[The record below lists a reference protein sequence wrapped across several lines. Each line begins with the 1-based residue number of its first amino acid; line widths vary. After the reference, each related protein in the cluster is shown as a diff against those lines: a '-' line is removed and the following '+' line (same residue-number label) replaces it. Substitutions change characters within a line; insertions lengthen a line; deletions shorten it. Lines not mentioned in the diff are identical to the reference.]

1 MIGKKNRGLR
11 VVFKMETWGRIL
23 SDPARRHRRRN
34 QIREEEV
41 ITVNMIELWKVEHS
55 NTYMNWVGL
64 YGYERAQEMVLAAM
78 ESRPKKRK

>member
-1 MIGKKNRGLR
+1 MRDSKGLWIQSKIKVAQR
-11 VVFKMETWGRIL
+11 QRIL
-23 SDPARRHRRRN
+23 PDIARCHRRRN
-34 QIREEEV
+34 QSREEEV

>member
-1 MIGKKNRGLR
+1 M
-11 VVFKMETWGRIL
+11 
-23 SDPARRHRRRN
+23 
-34 QIREEEV
+34 